1 MSEIQYFFATLQVEC
16 IAFQYFC
23 CFEVITSPNI
33 AAY

>member
-23 CFEVITSPNI
+23 GLWGLSL
-33 AAY
+33 A